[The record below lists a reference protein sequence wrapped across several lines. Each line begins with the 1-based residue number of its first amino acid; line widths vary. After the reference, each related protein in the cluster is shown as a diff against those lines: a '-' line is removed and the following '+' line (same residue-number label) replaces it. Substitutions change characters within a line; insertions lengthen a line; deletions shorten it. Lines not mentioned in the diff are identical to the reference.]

1 MANRSDPPC
10 KGIEDLLV
18 RRNEMDREE
27 KLDFWA
33 DVSLLAA
40 LGIGHG
46 LVGAA
51 ARSLLGLP
59 ATSFANSAG
68 QELASTNLL
77 SPALAEK
84 SIPSNPS
91 PLANPAEMPSA
102 TAKLGKPSSMLVTL
116 ADPPPVAAPPE
127 RKKLDDVNAT
137 ARYHMLRES
146 RAFPPYY
153 HQTYLRPQATG
164 SVRYH
169 QRDWTVVSLMMVD
182 WIVAT
187 MLVENFV
194 SFVEMINTWSGSH
207 FDRKLWRAEYYKGT
221 GTAKLWNSPSW
232 ASLPMID
239 SWKEALSLGRD
250 QRLWTVMQYARIT
263 TGGKQLEIPPNV
275 AGGIMGF
282 VVHQVQSAQSR
293 EPLVGGYIAQDCDDY
308 GRPRPAPHLFTPQ
321 RVVLPYHDVVTLAV
335 NSRVWA
341 LTTSSSDGT
350 ERVVPVLPRGLSPAA
365 PDVANT
371 VPGTTLMNCAGLD
384 IKREDG
390 TRQDLCHA
398 ALYSYPWPSK
408 RRKR

>member
-1 MANRSDPPC
+1 
-10 KGIEDLLV
+10 
-18 RRNEMDREE
+18 MDKEA
-27 KLDFWA
+27 KLDLWA

-59 ATSFANSAG
+59 GTSFANSAG
-68 QELASTNLL
+68 QQLASTSLI
-77 SPALAEK
+77 SPALAKK
-84 SIPSNPS
+84 SIPQDTSRV
-91 PLANPAEMPSA
+91 ANPTETPSA

-127 RKKLDDVNAT
+127 QKKLNEVNAT

-153 HQTYLRPQATG
+153 HQTYLRPQAMG
-164 SVRYH
+164 SALYH
-169 QRDWTVVSLMMVD
+169 QREWTVVSLMMVD

-194 SFVEMINTWSGSH
+194 SFVEVLNTWTGSGVN
-207 FDRKLWRAEYYKGT
+207 RMLWKAEYYNGT

-232 ASLPMID
+232 ASLPVLE
-239 SWKEALSLGRD
+239 SWKAAISLGRSPGI
-250 QRLWTVMQYARIT
+250 WTVMQHSRIR
-263 TGGKQLEIPPNV
+263 TGGNRLAIPPNV
-275 AGGIMGF
+275 LGASTGF
-282 VVHQVQSAQSR
+282 VVHQVQRARSH
-293 EPLVGGYIAQDCDDY
+293 EPLVGGYIVQGCDDY
-308 GRPRPAPHLFTPQ
+308 GRPRLDPHLCTPQ
-321 RVVLPYHDVVTLAV
+321 RLVLPYHDVISLAV
-335 NSRVWA
+335 NAQVWA

-350 ERVVPVLPRGLSPAA
+350 EQVVPVLPRGLLPAK

-384 IKREDG
+384 IEREDG
-390 TRQDLCHA
+390 TRQDLCQA
-398 ALYSYPWPSK
+398 DLYSYPWPRR

>member
-1 MANRSDPPC
+1 MD
-10 KGIEDLLV
+10 GEETLDL
-18 RRNEMDREE
+18 
-27 KLDFWA
+27 WA
-33 DVSLLAA
+33 DISLLAA

-84 SIPSNPS
+84 SIPSIPS
-91 PLANPAEMPSA
+91 PLANLAEMPSA

-127 RKKLDDVNAT
+127 QKKLDEVNAT

-164 SVRYH
+164 SVLYH
-169 QRDWTVVSLMMVD
+169 QREWTVVSLMMVD

-194 SFVEMINTWSGSH
+194 SFVEVLNTWTGSGVN
-207 FDRKLWRAEYYKGT
+207 RMLWRAEYYNGT

-232 ASLPMID
+232 ASLSMVE
-239 SWKEALSLGRD
+239 SWKEELSLGRP
-250 QRLWTVMQYARIT
+250 QGLWTVSQYSRIT
-263 TGGKQLEIPPNV
+263 AGGSRLAIPPNV
-275 AGGIMGF
+275 VGGNMGF
-282 VVHQVQSAQSR
+282 VVHHVMTARSR
-293 EPLVGGYIAQDCDDY
+293 EPLVGGYIVQDCDGY
-308 GRPRPAPHLFTPQ
+308 GRPRLAPHLFRPQ
-321 RVVLPYHDVVTLAV
+321 RVVLPYHDVISLAV
-335 NSRVWA
+335 NA
-341 LTTSSSDGT
+341 
-350 ERVVPVLPRGLSPAA
+350 
-365 PDVANT
+365 
-371 VPGTTLMNCAGLD
+371 
-384 IKREDG
+384 
-390 TRQDLCHA
+390 
-398 ALYSYPWPSK
+398 
-408 RRKR
+408 